1 MFDTLNDIFNPANN
15 PFFIPNVNDDNV
27 EDAEIIEEVKL

>member
-1 MFDTLNDIFNPANN
+1 MYDILYDIFSPAAN
-15 PFFIPNVNDDNV
+15 PFFSPQTNDDNV

>member
-1 MFDTLNDIFNPANN
+1 MFDTLNDLFNPANN
-15 PFFIPNVNDDNV
+15 PFFTPYVNDDNV